1 MATNGLHSSLHH
13 FAKVVIYLEMCACLK
28 KNMRNSYAVFEE
40 NVSLRHKFAN
50 NFINNSTM
58 QKYEKIIV
66 AAIVAVGLL
75 MLGLCIKG
83 GIDNFTNKDRRVTVK
98 GLAEKEV
105 DADKVT
111 WTMSVQVAGDEL
123 KPLFSTLNTKMDAIQ
138 QFLKEKGIKGKGEVT
153 VNTYDVTDNL
163 ANAWGNNVPRY
174 RYTVRRSLKVTSK
187 DTQFISQLRQKVD
200 ELIDRDVILDSDYA
214 EYEYTQFQQ
223 LKPEM
228 MAEAISNAEKTASQF
243 AENSHSTINKIVAA
257 GQGEFSIDEADTPY
271 KKKVRVVSTITY
283 SLKD

>member
-28 KNMRNSYAVFEE
+28 KNMRNSYAVFEK
-40 NVSLRHKFAN
+40 NVSLRRKFAN

-123 KPLFSTLNTKMDAIQ
+123 KPLFSALNTKMDAIQ

>member
-40 NVSLRHKFAN
+40 NVSLRRKFAN

-123 KPLFSTLNTKMDAIQ
+123 KPLFSALNTKMDAIQ

>member
-1 MATNGLHSSLHH
+1 MATNGLHSYLHH
-13 FAKVVIYLEMCACLK
+13 FAKVVIYLEMCVCLK
-28 KNMRNSYAVFEE
+28 KNMRNSYAVFEK
-40 NVSLRHKFAN
+40 NVSLRRKFAN

-123 KPLFSTLNTKMDAIQ
+123 KPLFSALNTKMDAIQ

-257 GQGEFSIDEADTPY
+257 GQGEFSIDETDTPY

>member
-1 MATNGLHSSLHH
+1 MVVMLKSPTFVRLHQRGRM
-13 FAKVVIYLEMCACLK
+13 FNI
-28 KNMRNSYAVFEE
+28 
-40 NVSLRHKFAN
+40 
-50 NFINNSTM
+50 INRSTM

-98 GLAEKEV
+98 GLAEREV

-111 WTMSVQVAGDEL
+111 WTMSVQVAGDDL
-123 KPLFSTLNTKMDAIQ
+123 KPLFSVLNTKIDAIQ

-163 ANAWGNNVPRY
+163 ANAWGGNQPRY
-174 RYTVRRSLKVTSK
+174 HYTARRSLKVVSK

-200 ELIDRDVILDSDYA
+200 ELIDRNVILDSDYA
-214 EYEYTQFQQ
+214 EYEFTQFQQ